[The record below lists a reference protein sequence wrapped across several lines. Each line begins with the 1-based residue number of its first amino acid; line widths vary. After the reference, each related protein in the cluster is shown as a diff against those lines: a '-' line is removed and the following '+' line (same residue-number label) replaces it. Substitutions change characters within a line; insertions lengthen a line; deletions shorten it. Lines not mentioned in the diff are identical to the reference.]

1 MWQPEPD
8 WHPLPGGA
16 GPSTLGVWRTALG
29 GRPVVVKRLLR
40 PDPREDAALL
50 TPSSHAYWR
59 READVLM
66 TGLVLHTRGLRTT
79 AAAVEEDEEGVTLT
93 QDWVEDDAL
102 PGLFVAMAL
111 GRFAGSELPR
121 PRFLARDLL
130 RDRLALAER
139 RGGWS
144 TLARTTLAD
153 VAAHLWT
160 RRSVLLD
167 LVDALPQV
175 PAHGDP
181 TRANLRGR
189 HEDDVVALDWAALG
203 TAGVGTDLGL
213 YALGA
218 REELDPLVEA
228 YRMGL
233 PPGLADLDQVLLG
246 ARVAAVLTALGRA
259 DWALSRVAGGEGALA
274 GKFRHP
280 AVAPHLRALQR
291 QHDAIEALLEV

>member
-29 GRPVVVKRLLR
+29 GQPVVVKRLVR
-40 PDPREDAALL
+40 PGPRDDAALS

-59 READVLM
+59 READVLL

-79 AAAVEEDEEGVTLT
+79 AAAVEEDEEGITLT

-111 GRFAGSELPR
+111 GRFAGSEMPR

-130 RDRLALAER
+130 RDRVGLAER
-139 RGGWS
+139 RGGWP

-153 VAAHLWT
+153 LADHLW
-160 RRSVLLD
+160 RKRGALLD

-189 HEDDVVALDWAALG
+189 YGDDVVALDWAALG
-203 TAGVGTDLGL
+203 IAGVGTDLGL

-218 REELDPLVEA
+218 REELEPLVEA

-233 PPGLADLDQVLLG
+233 PDGLADLDQVLLG

-259 DWALSRVAGGEGALA
+259 EWALARVAGGEGALA

-291 QHDAIEALLEV
+291 QHDAVEALLEL